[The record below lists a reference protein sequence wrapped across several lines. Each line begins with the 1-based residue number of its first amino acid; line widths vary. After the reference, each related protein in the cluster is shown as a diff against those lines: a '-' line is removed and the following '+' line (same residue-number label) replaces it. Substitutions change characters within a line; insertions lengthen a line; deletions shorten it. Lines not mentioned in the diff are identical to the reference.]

1 MSEKSGSHRRIA
13 VNVFS
18 KSLVGAGAAALVALT
33 AAAPAQ
39 AQYYPYPDQR
49 RGVDVGSIARGVA
62 TAGAVAAV
70 IGAITNATRG
80 GAYGGYGNGTY
91 GNGGY
96 GNGTYGGTY
105 GNGGYGNGTYGGT
118 YGNGGYGYPNQGAGY
133 GYGNQ
138 SFERAA
144 VDACGAQAQRYGRVS
159 IDNVEMRSRST
170 MRVRGMIEANAGGYG
185 GYGSYGNAMERR
197 TFTCSF
203 RSDGR
208 ISDFDTQRVR
218 Y

>member
-1 MSEKSGSHRRIA
+1 
-13 VNVFS
+13 VNALT
-18 KSLVGAGAAALVALT
+18 KSLLGAGAAALVTLT

-39 AQYYPYPDQR
+39 AQYYPYPEQR
-49 RGVDVGSIARGVA
+49 RGADLGTIARGVA

-80 GAYGGYGNGTY
+80 GAYGGVYNGGYGNGTYGNGTYGNGTY

-96 GNGTYGGTY
+96 G
-105 GNGGYGNGTYGGT
+105 
-118 YGNGGYGYPNQGAGY
+118 YPSQGAGY
-133 GYGNQ
+133 GYGPQN
-138 SFERAA
+138 FERAA

-159 IDNVEMRSRST
+159 IDNVEMRSRNT
-170 MRVRGMIEANAGGYG
+170 LRVRGMIEANAGGYG
-185 GYGSYGNAMERR
+185 GYGSAIERR

>member
-1 MSEKSGSHRRIA
+1 
-13 VNVFS
+13 VNVIS
-18 KSLVGAGAAALVALT
+18 KALVGAGAAALVTLT

-49 RGVDVGSIARGVA
+49 RGVDVGAIARGVA

-70 IGAITNATRG
+70 VGAITNAARG
-80 GAYGGYGNGTY
+80 GAYGGVY

-96 GNGTYGGTY
+96 GNGTYGNGTY
-105 GNGGYGNGTYGGT
+105 GNGTYGNGTYGNGTYGNGTYGG

-133 GYGNQ
+133 GYANQ
-138 SFERAA
+138 NFQSAA
-144 VDACGAQAQRYGRVS
+144 VNACASQAQRYGRVS
-159 IDNVEMRSRST
+159 VDNVELRSRST
-170 MRVRGMIEANAGGYG
+170 MRVRGMIEANAGYNAG
-185 GYGSYGNAMERR
+185 GYGNYGAGVERR
-197 TFTCSF
+197 TFDCSF

-208 ISDFDTQRVR
+208 ITNFDTGRVR

>member
-1 MSEKSGSHRRIA
+1 MKA
-13 VNVFS
+13 FS
-18 KSLVGAGAAALVALT
+18 KTLVGAGAAALVALT

-49 RGVDVGSIARGVA
+49 RGADLGAIARGVA

-80 GAYGGYGNGTY
+80 GGYGGVYERGNGGYGNGTYGNGTYGNGTYGNGTY

-96 GNGTYGGTY
+96 G
-105 GNGGYGNGTYGGT
+105 
-118 YGNGGYGYPNQGAGY
+118 YPSQSGY

-138 SFERAA
+138 NFERAA
-144 VDACGAQAQRYGRVS
+144 VDACGSQAQRYGRAS
-159 IDNVEMRSRST
+159 IDNVEMRSRDT
-170 MRVRGMIEANAGGYG
+170 LRVRGMIEANAGGYG
-185 GYGSYGNAMERR
+185 GYGSYGNSIERR

-208 ISDFDTQRVR
+208 ITDFDTPRVR
-218 Y
+218 D

>member
-1 MSEKSGSHRRIA
+1 
-13 VNVFS
+13 VT
-18 KSLVGAGAAALVALT
+18 LT

-49 RGVDVGSIARGVA
+49 RGVDLGAIARGVA

-70 IGAITNATRG
+70 VGAITNATRG
-80 GAYGGYGNGTY
+80 GAYGVYGNGGVYNGGYGNGTYGNGTY

-96 GNGTYGGTY
+96 N
-105 GNGGYGNGTYGGT
+105 NGGYA
-118 YGNGGYGYPNQGAGY
+118 YPSQGY

-138 SFERAA
+138 NFEQAA
-144 VDACGAQAQRYGRVS
+144 VNACASQAQRYGRVS
-159 IDNVEMRSRST
+159 IDNVELRSRST
-170 MRVRGMIEANAGGYG
+170 MRVRGMIEANAGYNAG
-185 GYGSYGNAMERR
+185 GYGNYGAGVERR
-197 TFTCSF
+197 TFDCSF

>member
-1 MSEKSGSHRRIA
+1 MNA
-13 VNVFS
+13 LT
-18 KSLVGAGAAALVALT
+18 KSLLGAGAAALATLT

-49 RGVDVGSIARGVA
+49 QGVDLGAIARGVA

-70 IGAITNATRG
+70 VGAITNAARG
-80 GAYGGYGNGTY
+80 GTYGNRGVYGNGTY

-96 GNGTYGGTY
+96 GV
-105 GNGGYGNGTYGGT
+105 YGNGTYGNGT
-118 YGNGGYGYPNQGAGY
+118 YGNGTYGYPSQSRGY
-133 GYGNQ
+133 GYGSQN
-138 SFERAA
+138 FERAA

-159 IDNVEMRSRST
+159 IDDVELRSRST
-170 MRVRGMIEANAGGYG
+170 VRVRGMIEANAGYG
-185 GYGSYGNAMERR
+185 GYGSYGGGIERR
-197 TFTCSF
+197 TFDCSF

-208 ISDFDTQRVR
+208 ITDFDTGRVR

>member
-1 MSEKSGSHRRIA
+1 MNA
-13 VNVFS
+13 LT
-18 KSLVGAGAAALVALT
+18 KSLLGAGAAALVTLT

-49 RGVDVGSIARGVA
+49 RGTDLGAIARGVA

-80 GAYGGYGNGTY
+80 GGYGGVYERGNGTYGNGTY
-91 GNGGY
+91 GNGTY
-96 GNGTYGGTY
+96 GNGTYG
-105 GNGGYGNGTYGGT
+105 NGT
-118 YGNGGYGYPNQGAGY
+118 YGNGGYGYPNQ

-159 IDNVEMRSRST
+159 VDNVEMRSRDT
-170 MRVRGMIEANAGGYG
+170 LRVRGMIEANAGYNAA
-185 GYGSYGNAMERR
+185 GYGSYGNAIERR

-208 ISDFDTQRVR
+208 VTDFDTQRVR